1 MPQAKSFIFVFL
13 LIVFAVDSFPQ
24 RAEEIGETVRVRLG
38 GNDYKTAISDLVRM
52 RKEFPKAFH
61 SNNYDYLLARLSE
74 KDGDFANAMANYQSV
89 VKRDSVLKEYALW
102 HISEIMRNS
111 GNLFAERLYLKELS
125 ANFDQS
131 LLIDA
136 AAKRLARSNFESGN
150 FSAAIEFLE
159 RGSGDD
165 SENARD
171 TAEEKSKSREDLVLL
186 GHAYLKTKNLENARE
201 VFTELID
208 NAPNPEQPDD
218 FALEGAKGLD
228 RLEVGDDNFAKSAPK
243 ISDDEHFRRAEIYQF
258 NRRFELARIHYE
270 AIVNNFPDGKNAP
283 ISMYQIGRGYAQERE
298 DANAI
303 EWFERL
309 SNRLPNDDLAASSL
323 YNAASSYAN
332 LDQTSAAVSRYEKY
346 INENPKATNLERAHL
361 NIIDA
366 YRDAGDDQNALK
378 WTAKTQA
385 QFQTEMG
392 EAVALFSQVRIRLS
406 KEDWQN
412 ALNDLNRLREMKNL
426 GGTRIAG
433 GTNKEEVEFLR
444 GFVFEKLGRFVD
456 AINVYLSIP
465 DGRSE
470 YYGWRASERLKTLAD
485 AAKTSGLIE
494 QKFKRLQS
502 ISQQTLT
509 SANADEIRIASQ
521 NAFRLTANKTDQ
533 KSLLQRI
540 KRVYALLE
548 DYKSTPTGNLEKFGR
563 TFAQNTKTFTANNRH
578 QTLADELLFLGLFEE
593 ATPEL
598 ETALR
603 ENSRK
608 NTGSLSDFSP
618 DTAYTL
624 AVFYKRGDIANRAIG
639 YIEPGWRKVPKD
651 YQIELIPRD
660 QLEMLYPIPYSSS
673 LIKYGKEKSVDPRFV
688 LSIMRQES
696 RFRADVKSVAAA
708 RGLMQFISNTSN
720 KMAEEM
726 KIENF
731 AQDDLYD
738 PPTAIRFGSHYIA
751 NIFKD
756 FPEKPVAVAAS
767 YNGGEDRMLRWFKR
781 SKSDDPDRFVAEI
794 IFSQTKDYAYKVMA
808 NYRVYATLYGAELK
822 RVGVNP

>member
-1 MPQAKSFIFVFL
+1 MPQAKSFIFLFL
-13 LIVFAVDSFPQ
+13 LTVFTVNSFPQ
-24 RAEEIGETVRVRLG
+24 RAEEIGETVRLRLSE
-38 GNDYKTAISDLVRM
+38 NDYKTAISDLVKM
-52 RKEFPKAFH
+52 RKEFPKPFH

-74 KDGDFANAMANYQSV
+74 IDGDFANAMANYQSV
-89 VKRDSVLKEYALW
+89 VKRHSVLKEYALW
-102 HISEIMRNS
+102 HLSEIMRNS
-111 GNLFAERLYLKELS
+111 GNLFAERLFLKELS
-125 ANFDQS
+125 TISDQS
-131 LLIDA
+131 LLKDA

-150 FSAAIEFLE
+150 FSGAIESLE
-159 RGSGDD
+159 RGSSHD
-165 SENARD
+165 SENPLNV
-171 TAEEKSKSREDLVLL
+171 AEDKTKSREDLVLL
-186 GHAYLKTKNLENARE
+186 GHAYLKTKNLEKARE
-201 VFTELID
+201 VFMELID
-208 NAPNPEQPDD
+208 NAPNPDQPDD

-228 RLEVGDDNFAKSAPK
+228 RLEIGDDNFAKSAPK

-270 AIVNNFPDGKNAP
+270 AIVNNFPGAKNAP
-283 ISMYQIGRGYAQERE
+283 ISMYQIARGYAQERE

-309 SNRLPNDDLAASSL
+309 LNRFPNDDLAAFAL

-332 LDQTSAAVSRYEKY
+332 LDQTSAAVSRYEIY
-346 INENPKATNLERAHL
+346 INENPKAANLERAHL

-385 QFQTEMG
+385 QFQTQMG

-406 KEDWQN
+406 NEDWQN
-412 ALNDLNRLREMKNL
+412 ALNDLNRLKEMKNL

-444 GFVFEKLGRFVD
+444 GFVFEKLGRFGE
-456 AINVYLSIP
+456 AIEVYLSIP

-470 YYGWRASERLKTLAD
+470 YYGWRATERLKTLAD
-485 AAKTSGLIE
+485 TAKTSGLIE
-494 QKFKRLQS
+494 QKFKRLLT

-509 SANADEIRIASQ
+509 SSNADEIRIAAQ
-521 NAFRLTANKTDQ
+521 NAFRLSSKEADR
-533 KSLLQRI
+533 KSLLERI
-540 KRVYALLE
+540 KRAYALLAN
-548 DYKSTPTGNLEKFGR
+548 YSSTPTGNLEKFGR
-563 TFAQNTKTFTANNRH
+563 RFVQNGKTFTAENRH
-578 QTLADELLFLGLFEE
+578 QTLADEFLFLGLFDE

-603 ENSRK
+603 ENLQK
-608 NTGSLSDFSP
+608 NTGSLSDFLP

-651 YQIELIPRD
+651 FQIELIPRD
-660 QLEMLYPIPYSSS
+660 QLEMLYPIPYSAS
-673 LIKYGKEKSVDPRFV
+673 LVKYGMEKSVDPRFV

-720 KMAEEM
+720 KMAKEM

-756 FPEKPVAVAAS
+756 FPEMPAAVAAS

-781 SKSDDPDRFVAEI
+781 AKSDDPDRFVAEV

-808 NYRVYATLYGAELK
+808 NYRVYKMLYDAGLK
-822 RVGVNP
+822 RVSENK